1 MMSDGEGGRTRMKR
15 DANLYSQRESTSAM
29 VRVGGE
35 RMDTRVRKTLRAV
48 SRYLAALAGC
58 YRTCDRGL
66 LENLPAFAAGR
77 QLHMFVLDSRA
88 IISEIDAL
96 AADGVPASRATREL
110 LVVLRSYL
118 AGLEGVLVIE
128 PPRFRLAP
136 RQLDLRCFEFLPEV
150 EVFAKRIEAL
160 IAAG

>member
-1 MMSDGEGGRTRMKR
+1 MD
-15 DANLYSQRESTSAM
+15 LTSPI
-29 VRVGGE
+29 VRVSDE
-35 RMDTRVRKTLRAV
+35 RMHIRVRKTLRTV
-48 SRYLAALAGC
+48 SRYLAALVGC

-66 LENLPAFAAGR
+66 LENLPAFGAGR

-88 IISEIDAL
+88 IISELDAL
-96 AADGVPASRATREL
+96 AADGVPATRATREL
-110 LVVLRSYL
+110 VVVLRSYL

-150 EVFAKRIEAL
+150 EAFAKRIEAL
-160 IAAG
+160 MAAG